1 MRESWNWLP
10 SSRGHELSWSENI
23 WWYAIYKTWNLS
35 KHPGRFEDPNDY
47 KGVHLTSE
55 KCKFREWTWHIL
67 AAQVRTLWN
76 WARNIWLWIKSC
88 AKSPAFSS
96 KLPQKPSIL
105 LNHWKHWYEI
115 LLNRGICK
123 IQSPRWLWTMESEEL
138 FLNSWNWR
146 WPRIFHIAHFA
157 HFSISV
163 QNLLQLK
170 AITIIHKTFLT
181 HT

>member
-88 AKSPAFSS
+88 AKSHTFSS
-96 KLPQKPSIL
+96 KLAQKPSIL
-105 LNHWKHWYEI
+105 LNRWRLWNEI
-115 LLNRGICK
+115 WNFPK
-123 IQSPRWLWTMESEEL
+123 
-138 FLNSWNWR
+138 SWNLQDSITAMTLDDGKR
-146 WPRIFHIAHFA
+146 WALPQLLELALAPDFPHRAFCTFFNIRAKLT
-157 HFSISV
+157 SV
-163 QNLLQLK
+163 KSNYD
-170 AITIIHKTFLT
+170 